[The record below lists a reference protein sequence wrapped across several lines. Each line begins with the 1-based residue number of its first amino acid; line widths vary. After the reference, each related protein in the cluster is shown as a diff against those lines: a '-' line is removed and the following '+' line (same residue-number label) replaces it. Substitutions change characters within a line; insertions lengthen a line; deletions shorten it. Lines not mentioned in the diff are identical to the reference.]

1 MIAICKREI
10 KSYFNSVIGWLFMAA
25 NLCLAGMYFFAMNLS
40 YGYGTLVYTVSNVV
54 FLLLLTSP
62 ILSMRILA
70 EERKQKTDQLILT
83 APVSVGSIVMG
94 KYLALAFIFTVPTLI
109 ICLFPLILSSF
120 GTVAMGESYTAI
132 LAYYLFGLACL
143 AVGMFISSLT
153 ESQVIAAVLT
163 FAALFLGYMM
173 GGICSLLSS
182 TGNLLTKILAVYD
195 FNTRLNALL
204 QGTLDLKAV
213 LWFLTLIVLM
223 LFFTVQSI
231 QKRRYQ
237 MSVKTL
243 KLGAYSGTM
252 IVIVAVAAIFLNLA
266 VNTLPETYTSIDMTS
281 QKLYSLTDTTKE
293 MAKSLEKDVYIYVLD
308 SQDGQDLTLGE
319 TLKRYDALSDHIT
332 VEYKD
337 PVTNPNFYKDYT
349 DGSISMNSLIVVCG
363 DRYKIVDYNNIYAST
378 FDYNTYSSTVTGY
391 DAEGQ
396 ITSAISFVTN
406 EDMPVLYTLEGHDEM
421 TLSTAFQDGIEKE
434 NISTETI
441 NLLETAEIPE
451 NAGGLMI
458 LAPTKDISSD
468 AADAI
473 INYLNKGG
481 KILMSTAFT
490 DNFAESF
497 PNLQKVLDYFS
508 LSIEEGVVVEGS
520 TSNYYSAPVY
530 LLPDIKSND
539 LTEGIYGQYY
549 VFMPYA
555 QAITTNESD
564 DVAVSTILSTSGSAY
579 LKTDTANMSTFDK
592 EEGDKEGTF
601 DVAVKAEK
609 VLDSGTAQL
618 MLYGSEMLFTDSA
631 NQMVSDANL
640 KLFTNAVGTMSGKGE
655 SVSVPVKSY
664 EQPVVTVNALTALVL
679 GLFFMILLPLL
690 LILAGLIIWLRRRKR

>member
-421 TLSTAFQDGIEKE
+421 TLSAAFQDGIEKE